1 MSGLLACVFSF
12 GMQQW
17 INTLKQQIFSC
28 SNSEHVDSLE
38 LSDAEF
44 ASYFKEKTLQYHSRI
59 EHAISDVLGRF
70 SESQFYE
77 PLNYALRGGK
87 RIRPL
92 IVLLCHDALR
102 QGESITDDPLP
113 AAVAVELLHTESIIH
128 DDIMDEDKFR
138 RGKEVFLAKYG
149 LDASILSADFVLGII
164 LDIAAQYSDTRIA
177 RELSKAALRMSEGQY
192 SEVKLKASK
201 RILSADDYVVIISQK
216 TASLFQ
222 TSAKLGG
229 ILSGAKQQT
238 IESLS
243 DFGIN
248 LGIAYQMQDDLLDWD
263 ERGILERSIGVDK
276 KILQKMSYEFAR
288 AAKNALG
295 YLANSEPKERLSELA
310 EFAVRRRF

>member
-59 EHAISDVLGRF
+59 EHA
-70 SESQFYE
+70 
-77 PLNYALRGGK
+77 
-87 RIRPL
+87 
-92 IVLLCHDALR
+92 
-102 QGESITDDPLP
+102 ITDDPLP

-192 SEVKLKASK
+192 SEVKLKAAK